1 MAGLVHSIEELVGR
15 TPLMELD
22 RFERQQQCGAHLL
35 AKLEFFNPTGSV
47 KDRAALSMLNAAE
60 EAGLLKP
67 GGTIVE
73 QTSGNTGIGLAAFTA
88 ERGYKL
94 DIFLERGAS
103 LERCVHQCPHRGSLR
118 NGP

>member
-1 MAGLVHSIEELVGR
+1 M
-15 TPLMELD
+15 
-22 RFERQQQCGAHLL
+22 
-35 AKLEFFNPTGSV
+35 

-73 QTSGNTGIGLAAFTA
+73 QTSGNTGIGLAAFAA

-103 LERCVHQCPHRGSLR
+103 LEQRLCTQRCRWAADRGIRERTSWSSSR
-118 NGP
+118 TTA